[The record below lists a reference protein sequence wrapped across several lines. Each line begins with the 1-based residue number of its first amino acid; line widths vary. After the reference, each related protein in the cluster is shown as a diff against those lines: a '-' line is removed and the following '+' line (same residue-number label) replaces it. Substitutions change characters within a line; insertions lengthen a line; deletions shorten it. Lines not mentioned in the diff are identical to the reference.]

1 MINSTFLQTKNNNM
15 NNSTKT
21 TTTSCVL
28 SSQTKISL
36 LKKFILRTAGVFSLL
51 LFLGNQA
58 NGQTYLATESFNGTT
73 FPPTGWTNFLTSGA
87 NTWTRVTTGTYPT
100 CATQSGAGMA
110 KFNSYNANSGVR
122 SLISPVMNFSTAG
135 TKRIS
140 FWMYRDNGYLTNADR
155 IEVLTNTAANTTGA
169 TLIGTVHRSTG
180 LAPTVAANGW
190 YKYTFDVTTT
200 SATTYLILRGTS
212 TFGNNI
218 YVDNIGVAA
227 PLTAHCTPTGT
238 SSTYYISNV
247 TTTGGQTNIA
257 NASADNGGYGNFT
270 AQSASNSI
278 GTGTGFSVG
287 HSATSGGAGVGVWI
301 DWNNDFDFSGANEQI
316 ALTTAWNYSPYIGTI
331 NIPAG
336 TPLGS
341 YRMRIVIDYN
351 ALSPISCPVAISGET
366 EDYTFTVAAVM
377 PCSGTPSPGNT
388 LTSSASVA
396 SGANF
401 TLSLQNAT
409 SGTGVTYQW
418 QHSTDAGSNWADV
431 AGGTSSTLVTSQTAV
446 KSYRCNVTCSGATA
460 TSNPVAV
467 GLTYCSPT
475 TTYGCNDGDVIARVI
490 LNTLDNNSGT
500 GCPSGTLG
508 YSNYTAS
515 STLTTTLL
523 PSSSYNC
530 TVYAGQY
537 SEGYAAWI
545 DYNDNYVFETSERV
559 GFSNGQVAGSGLVGV
574 LGSSATFPITIS
586 CTPPSGVHRLR
597 VRAMYATNG
606 SAVDPCANNFYGE
619 IEDYLITIQSP
630 PACPSAGALTSIG
643 TTNTSASFSW
653 TLGCATATNYD
664 FEYGETGFT
673 PGTGTT
679 LSNQAA
685 TIAAGAGSFTLN
697 GLTPST
703 TYDVYFR
710 GICNGSVSSWSAVT
724 TFNTTGHC
732 IPSSTGLFY
741 SLSNVQTTGAVVN
754 FNNTTGQSTNG
765 YGNYS
770 GTHSVSAFAGY
781 SFNLSV
787 SPNSTLYQ
795 NFARVWVDWNNDLD
809 FDDAG
814 ETMYSTAT
822 NTLGV
827 PFSTSLAV
835 PAGQALGNYKM
846 RIRMDMG
853 TAALGGDLSPCGELI
868 NGETEDYKIKVI
880 QPYPPT
886 ISSVSQPTLF
896 CPGATVTLTGSNFYN
911 VTGVTIGGQPVL
923 SYNVVN
929 ATTITAVTNYDGAV
943 VVTNAFGASIE
954 AVSSS
959 FTGAPPSTPVTSVSS
974 LTALYGASQT
984 VSIVNPDPSLIYNWY
999 GSSGNSLGAGESVN
1013 VSICLNQGQLSVV
1026 AVNSSACPSSL
1037 PGIISA
1043 STLPQII
1050 SSEDVFC
1057 GVGGGLSL
1065 TALNL
1070 LSSASI
1076 LWESLTAGV
1085 VLSNTTANPTS
1096 TTIVNTSDFKLTVS
1110 VAGCPDYIIV
1120 KSIGVYPLPTATV
1133 TSSVPAVC
1141 SGAPVTINSGLSA
1154 GNFSVA
1160 PIAIG
1165 MQPVPSSAVTLVAN
1179 GAAVVPQATANL
1191 DDGGWAALP
1200 IGFTFNY
1207 FGNNHT
1213 SINIGTNATV
1223 HLGTYDAASL
1233 TDFSFTT
1240 FPSLTEPKS
1249 VIGAACHDINLA
1261 NSPGALSG
1269 SIKYWTQGYAPN
1281 RRFIVQ
1287 YENVRAYNS
1296 SGATANYTTNQIH
1309 LLETLGTVEVHVLSS
1324 NATYNKVVGLQDQ
1337 TRTIGA
1343 VALATTAP
1351 ITNQAWRFSPPSDY
1365 LTIWTANGAQIENGV
1380 NIFSPTAYQTITT
1393 LYDISYTNQTTLCS
1407 NEPNSAQISVNMVGD
1422 AIIGDFA
1429 ATASVASIC
1438 PGIAVPLSHTY
1449 VGSYNNSGLSY
1460 QWESSVNGGPWSV
1473 IAGATLATYSAV
1485 QSVSTSY
1492 RVSIQSCSGTP
1503 VYSSPVAI
1511 SVLDFMTC
1519 YCTPVSAGG
1528 QGVLIDQVSLSAIT
1542 NFTNNSSA
1550 SNPSASPFYT
1560 NYSALPNT
1568 PVVEQ
1573 GSVMNLS
1580 LTLNASG
1587 TYASDIVSVW
1597 IDYNHN
1603 GIFDASEWTQFGT
1616 AVPAGETTTV
1626 GITIPQSA
1634 SSGNTRMRIR
1644 TRGTGNTN
1652 GSTDACTLFGSG
1664 ETEDYMVNIITPL
1677 ATPATPLATNFGI
1690 CQYGDTISMVGT
1702 APSGVT
1708 YYWQTTAN
1716 GTSLDNSASTWIV
1729 YGNGTY
1735 YIRAYRAEFTQ
1746 WSPASSVTI
1755 NTFPTITPPMAPE
1768 NLSGTPYCAAVTLQ
1782 AAGTAPL
1789 ATTYYWQGTNPIGT
1803 SIALPATVNATA
1815 TASGTYY
1822 IAARNDTTFCWSV
1835 GTSISVVVYPAPT
1848 GTAVASQPAS
1858 CLSPNGSVLFNVSGA
1873 GGFALGAAGVISTDF
1888 NSATLP
1894 AGATLAGNSALLV
1907 GNQLQLT
1914 SAENSKTGGMLI
1926 PNPTNAS
1933 SNNYQID
1940 FDFITTTSGSSSPAD
1955 GFSYSYGPNVV
1966 ALPTGTGS
1974 TVAGTTVAPGATNPE
1989 NGSGS
1994 ALKIAFDAYT
2004 NEGNTEGIYAMY
2016 NAPIFNQTPTST
2028 GVLNYTNNVAW
2039 RATAL
2044 AGATTHVTVTIND
2057 AGQLSMLLNGAP
2069 YITNQQLPAS
2079 YLTANKA
2086 TWKHAF
2092 SARTGGLNQG
2102 HFIDNLNIQ
2111 YGNSNM
2117 FEYSIDDATWTTA
2130 NPISAALGTYNASV
2144 RYAGVGGCVVSLG
2157 SVTIAPFS
2165 INQVAISAPDALA
2178 CPGEAMTINAVVT
2191 GLSNNLTYQW
2201 QSSVDNGVT
2210 WDDIAGATSTSV
2222 SATQTEASLYRLG
2235 ASYCLGEY
2243 AYTSPLSIAM
2253 DYIAEPTITVSS
2265 PESSVCYGTPVT
2277 FTANIAN
2284 EGTLPSACNYTF
2296 NMLDSWGDGWNGA
2309 QMRVMNG
2316 TTVVATLTGPAN
2328 SYPDD
2333 GFLAQTVLL
2342 QSGLSYTFQWT
2353 TAGTFAGEVG
2363 VSVVDP
2369 SGTTI
2374 YNMPYLSSALSGT
2387 TLTTITPNCSSAQ
2400 IAWQVNGLDIAGANA
2415 LTYTTSSLIN
2425 TDVVTASVK
2434 VLLPCL
2440 SETVVSPPAALV
2452 VAPALIPTLSVVSSA
2467 STVCQGTSV
2476 TFTAS
2481 GSPSNVGGP
2490 GTSCNYTFNMLDF
2503 FGDGWNGNQMRVMN
2517 GTTVVATLTGPAYS
2531 YPEDGFLAQ
2540 TVLLQSGLSYTFQWT
2555 TAGAYAGE
2563 VGVSVV
2569 DPSGTTIY
2577 NMPYL
2582 SSALSGTTLTTIT
2595 PNCSSAQIA
2604 WQVNG
2609 LDIAGANALTY
2620 TTSSLINTDVVTA
2633 SVKVLLPCLS
2643 ETVVSPPA
2651 ALVVAPALIPTL
2663 SVVSSASTVC
2673 QGTSVT
2679 FTASGSPSNVGGPGT
2694 SCNYTFNMLD
2704 FFGDGWNGNQMRVMN
2719 GTTVVATLT
2728 GPAYSYPED
2737 GFLAQ
2742 TVSLQSGISYSLEWN
2757 ISPTF
2762 SYPEEVGLSVVNA
2775 SGVTVYSMDFDND
2788 ILAGTTLTT
2797 ISADCPVPSTY
2808 QWRINGSPI
2817 AGVTG
2822 ETYTS
2827 SALSPTDVLTV
2838 SYSTNA
2844 PCYST
2849 VPVVDT
2855 AALVVV
2861 ANTVVTTPLSATYS
2875 YTWPNNGQTYT
2886 ESGVYSG
2893 TTTNCEAQMLNLTI
2907 LQPTV
2912 TFQVD
2917 MAQSNAPAGAI
2928 PYVNGAYNGW
2938 CGTCNPMTNIGGT
2951 VWSLTVPLPANA
2963 NYEYKFTYNG
2973 WDGQENL
2980 LAGSSCTFTT
2990 GQYTNR
2996 IFAHGTTDVVLPLVC
3011 WNQCS
3016 ACGPQSA
3023 VTFKVDMTQ
3032 YNLAP
3037 GLVPEVNGTF
3047 NGWCGNCNPM
3057 SDANGDGVWETTVV
3071 IPNGSYEYKFSIS
3084 NWAFQESLTPGS
3096 SCTVTNFEFTNR
3108 TLSLTAGSSSL
3119 PYASVVIPTVCWNSC
3134 SACSGNLTLNVIL
3147 DGYYQYGSNPAS
3159 MVAAR
3164 YLNLVEAGSASPG
3177 AVTDV
3182 DFITV
3187 QLRSATNTETIVH
3200 TATPMLQK
3208 NGSAYCEFPLSA
3220 LGGSYYVV
3228 VDHKGSNPLW
3238 SANPIT
3244 LTTSTTYNFANNL
3257 GSAYSDGDLSLA
3269 PMHTIVSGL
3278 YGIWL
3283 GELNEDGYLD
3293 ATDYSNLEM
3302 DIYASG
3308 YQDLYLLDGDFN
3320 GDTYVDA
3327 SDFAV
3332 FDSNSNYGAYEQ
3344 RPY

>member
-1 MINSTFLQTKNNNM
+1 MFNSTFLQTKINNM

-21 TTTSCVL
+21 TTTSSVL

-58 NGQTYLATESFNGTT
+58 NGQTYLATESFDGTT
-73 FPPTGWTNFLTSGA
+73 FVPTGWTNLLTSGT
-87 NTWTRVTTGTYPT
+87 NTWTRVTTGGSPA

-110 KFNSYNANSGVR
+110 KFNSFSANGGVR

-140 FWMYRDNGYLTNADR
+140 FWMYRDNGYPTNADK

-169 TLIGTVHRSTG
+169 TLIGTVNR
-180 LAPTVAANGW
+180 AINFPPTVSANGW
-190 YKYTFDVTTT
+190 YNYTFDVTTT
-200 SATTYLILRGTS
+200 SATTYLILRGIS
-212 TFGNNI
+212 TYGNNI

-227 PLTAHCTPTGT
+227 APTAICTPTGT

-247 TTTGGQTNIA
+247 TTAGGQTNIA
-257 NASADNGGYGNFT
+257 NATTSNSGYGDFT
-270 AQSASNSI
+270 IQYASNSI
-278 GTGTGFSVG
+278 GTGTSFSVA
-287 HSATSGGAGVGVWI
+287 HSATTGGAGVGVWI
-301 DWNNDFDFSGANEQI
+301 NWNNDYDFADANEQI
-316 ALTTAWNYSPYIGTI
+316 ALTTAWNYSPYTGTI

-341 YRMRIVIDYN
+341 YRMRIVMDYN
-351 ALSPISCPVAISGET
+351 AISPISCPVGISGET
-366 EDYTFTVAAVM
+366 EDYTFIVAAVM

-418 QHSTDAGSNWADV
+418 QHSTNAGTTWSDV
-431 AGGTSSTLVTSQTAV
+431 VGATSSTLVTSQTVV
-446 KSYRCNVTCSGATA
+446 KSYRCKVTCSGATG

-467 GLTYCSPT
+467 DLIYCTPT
-475 TTYGCNDGDVIARVI
+475 SNCSMGDVIASVV
-490 LNTLDNNSGT
+490 LNTLSNTT
-500 GCPSGTLG
+500 GSACQTTAPTG
-508 YSNYTAS
+508 YTNYTGNSA
-515 STLTTTLL
+515 LTTTLL
-523 PSSSYNC
+523 PSSSYTITIGALN
-530 TVYAGQY
+530 YAQ
-537 SEGYAAWI
+537 SVAVWI
-545 DYNDNYVFETSERV
+545 DYNDDFVFDNITERV
-559 GFSNGQVAGSGLVGV
+559 GATAAASPVPVNGTASFTIT
-574 LGSSATFPITIS
+574 LG
-586 CTPPSGVHRLR
+586 CNPPAGVHRMR
-597 VRAMYATNG
+597 IRSSDNSFVNG
-606 SAVDPCANNFYGE
+606 PAQTPCGNYSYGQT
-619 IEDYLITIQSP
+619 EDYLITILAP
-630 PACPSAGALTSIG
+630 PACPSAGVLTSIG

-653 TLGCATATNYD
+653 ALGCATATNYD

-673 PGTGTT
+673 PGTGTL

-685 TIAAGAGSFTLN
+685 TIDAGSGSFTLN

-710 GICNGSVSSWSAVT
+710 GICNGSVSNWSAVT
-724 TFNTTGHC
+724 TVTTTGHC
-732 IPSSTGLFY
+732 IPSSTGLYY

-787 SPNSTLYQ
+787 SANDTYYQ
-795 NFARVWVDWNNDLD
+795 KFARVWVDWNNDLD

-846 RIRMDMG
+846 RIRMDLG
-853 TAALGGDLSPCGELI
+853 SAALGGVLSPCGELI

-886 ISSVSQPTLF
+886 LSSVSQPTLF

-911 VTGVTIGGQPVL
+911 VVGVTIGGQPVL

-984 VSIVNPDPSLIYNWY
+984 VSIVNPNPSLIYNWY
-999 GSSGNSLGAGESVN
+999 GSSGNSLGTGESVN

-1026 AVNSSACPSSL
+1026 AVNNSACPSSL

-1065 TALNL
+1065 TATNL

-1076 LWESLTAGV
+1076 LWESLSAGV
-1085 VLSNTTANPTS
+1085 VLSSTAANPTS
-1096 TTIVNTSDFKLTVS
+1096 TTIVNTSDFRLTVS
-1110 VAGCPDYIIV
+1110 ATGCPDYIIV

-1179 GAAVVPQATANL
+1179 GAAIVPQATASL

-1365 LTIWTANGAQIENGV
+1365 LTIWTANGAQIANGV
-1380 NIFSPTAYQTITT
+1380 NIFSPTASQTITT
-1393 LYDISYTNQTTLCS
+1393 IYDISYTNQTTLCS
-1407 NEPNSAQISVNMVGD
+1407 NEPNSAQITVNMLGD
-1422 AIIGDFA
+1422 VLIGDFA

-1438 PGIAVPLSHTY
+1438 PGIAVPLTHTY

-1460 QWESSVNGGPWSV
+1460 QWQSSVDGGTTWSD
-1473 IAGATLATYSAV
+1473 IASATLATYSAV
-1485 QSVSTSY
+1485 QSVATSY
-1492 RVSIQSCSGTP
+1492 RVRIQACSGTP
-1503 VYSSPVAI
+1503 AYSSPVAI

-1519 YCTPVSAGG
+1519 YCTPVSSGG
-1528 QGVLIDQVSLSAIT
+1528 QGVLINQVSLSAIT

-1568 PVVEQ
+1568 PVVEK

-1587 TYASDIVSVW
+1587 TYNSDIVSVW

-1603 GIFDASEWTQFGT
+1603 GVFDASEWTQFGT

-1634 SSGNTRMRIR
+1634 SSGTTRMRIR

-1652 GSTDACTLFGSG
+1652 GPTDACSNFGSG
-1664 ETEDYMVNIITPL
+1664 ETEDYMVNIITSL
-1677 ATPATPLATNFGI
+1677 ATPAPPLATNFGV

-1702 APSGVT
+1702 PPSGVA

-1729 YGNGTY
+1729 YANGTY
-1735 YIRAYRAEFTQ
+1735 YIRAYRSEFTQ

-1755 NTFPTITPPMAPE
+1755 NSFPTVTPPTAPE

-1782 AAGTAPL
+1782 AAPSTAL
-1789 ATTYYWQGTNPIGT
+1789 ATSYYWQGTNPIGT
-1803 SIALPATVNATA
+1803 SIALPATATTTATA
-1815 TASGTYY
+1815 TGTYY

-1835 GTSISVVVYPAPT
+1835 GTPISVVVYPAPT

-1858 CLSPNGSVLFNVSGA
+1858 CASPNGSVSFNVSGA
-1873 GGFALGAAGVISTDF
+1873 GGFALGAAGVISSDF

-1914 SAENSKTGGMLI
+1914 SAENSKTGGILI

-1966 ALPTGTGS
+1966 AVPTGTGS

-1994 ALKIAFDAYT
+1994 GLKIAFDAYT
-2004 NEGNTEGIYAMY
+2004 NEGNTAGIYAMY
-2016 NAPIFNQTPTST
+2016 NAPIYNQTPTSS

-2079 YLTANKA
+2079 YLTADKA
-2086 TWKHAF
+2086 TWKHAL

-2117 FEYSIDDATWTTA
+2117 FEYSIDDNTWTTT
-2130 NPISAALGTYNASV
+2130 NPISAAPGTYNASV

-2165 INQVAISAPDALA
+2165 INQVSISAPDVLA
-2178 CPGEAMTINAVVT
+2178 CPGEMMTINAVVT

-2210 WDDIAGATSTSV
+2210 WADIAGATSLSV
-2222 SATQTEASLYRLG
+2222 SAAQTVASLYRLG
-2235 ASYCLGEY
+2235 ASYCAGVY

-2277 FTANIAN
+2277 FTANVAN

-2316 TTVVATLTGPAN
+2316 TTVVATLTGPA
-2328 SYPDD
+2328 
-2333 GFLAQTVLL
+2333 
-2342 QSGLSYTFQWT
+2342 
-2353 TAGTFAGEVG
+2353 
-2363 VSVVDP
+2363 
-2369 SGTTI
+2369 
-2374 YNMPYLSSALSGT
+2374 
-2387 TLTTITPNCSSAQ
+2387 
-2400 IAWQVNGLDIAGANA
+2400 
-2415 LTYTTSSLIN
+2415 
-2425 TDVVTASVK
+2425 
-2434 VLLPCL
+2434 
-2440 SETVVSPPAALV
+2440 
-2452 VAPALIPTLSVVSSA
+2452 
-2467 STVCQGTSV
+2467 
-2476 TFTAS
+2476 
-2481 GSPSNVGGP
+2481 
-2490 GTSCNYTFNMLDF
+2490 
-2503 FGDGWNGNQMRVMN
+2503 
-2517 GTTVVATLTGPAYS
+2517 YS

-2540 TVLLQSGLSYTFQWT
+2540 TVLLQSGISYTLQWT
-2555 TAGAYAGE
+2555 TAGSYAGE

-2582 SSALSGTTLTTIT
+2582 SSSLSGTTLTTIT
-2595 PNCSSAQIA
+2595 PNCSSSQIFMANATIA
-2604 WQVNG
+2604 WQVDG
-2609 LDIAGANALTY
+2609 VAVSGANGLTY
-2620 TTSSLINTDVVTA
+2620 TTSSLISGQSVTA
-2633 SVKVLLPCLS
+2633 SVRINYPCLS
-2643 ETVVSPPA
+2643 DTVVSLPA

-2663 SVVSSASTVC
+2663 TVASSASTVC
-2673 QGTSVT
+2673 QGTPVT
-2679 FTASGSPSNVGGPGT
+2679 FTASGSPASVGGPAS

-2704 FFGDGWNGNQMRVMN
+2704 SFGDGWNGAQMTVMN
-2719 GTTVVATLT
+2719 GTTTVATLALAS
-2728 GPAYSYPED
+2728 GSSA
-2737 GFLAQ
+2737 AQ
-2742 TVSLQSGISYSLEWN
+2742 TVSLQSGISYSLVWN
-2757 ISPTF
+2757 TAGF
-2762 SYPEEVGLSVVNA
+2762 YPEEVGVSVVNS
-2775 SGVTVYSMDFDND
+2775 SGVTVYSMDFAND
-2788 ILAGTTLTT
+2788 ALAGTTLAT
-2797 ISADCPVPSTY
+2797 IAADCPGPATY
-2808 QWRINGSPI
+2808 QWRLNGSPI
-2817 AGVTG
+2817 AGETG
-2822 ETYTS
+2822 ATYTS

-2855 AALVVV
+2855 AILVVV
-2861 ANTVVTTPLSATYS
+2861 ANTTVTTPVTAIYS
-2875 YTWPNNGQTYT
+2875 YTWADNGQTYT
-2886 ESGVYSG
+2886 ASGLYSG
-2893 TTTNCEAQMLNLTI
+2893 SVTNCVTQKLNLTI

-2912 TFQVD
+2912 TFKVD

-2928 PYVNGAYNGW
+2928 PYVNGTYS
-2938 CGTCNPMTNIGGT
+2938 MTNIGGT
-2951 VWSLTVPLPANA
+2951 IWSATVPLPGNTV
-2963 NYEYKFTYNG
+2963 YEYKFTYNVLAG
-2973 WDGQENL
+2973 SEN
-2980 LAGSSCTFTT
+2980 LAGSSCVVTSN
-2990 GQYTNR
+2990 GNR
-2996 IFAHGTTDVVLPLVC
+2996 SVSVGTTNMVLPL
-3011 WNQCS
+3011 
-3016 ACGPQSA
+3016 
-3023 VTFKVDMTQ
+3023 
-3032 YNLAP
+3032 
-3037 GLVPEVNGTF
+3037 
-3047 NGWCGNCNPM
+3047 
-3057 SDANGDGVWETTVV
+3057 
-3071 IPNGSYEYKFSIS
+3071 
-3084 NWAFQESLTPGS
+3084 
-3096 SCTVTNFEFTNR
+3096 
-3108 TLSLTAGSSSL
+3108 
-3119 PYASVVIPTVCWNSC
+3119 VCWNSC
-3134 SACSGNLTLNVIL
+3134 SACPGGLTLKVFL
-3147 DGYYQYGSNPAS
+3147 DGYYVNGSSPAQ
-3159 MVAAR
+3159 MRAAR
-3164 YLNLVEAGSASPG
+3164 YNNLVAAIPSGSGYAAALAALSG
-3177 AVTDV
+3177 NTQDV
-3182 DFITV
+3182 DLITV
-3187 QLRSATNTETIVH
+3187 QLRSTTNTETILH
-3200 TATPMLQK
+3200 TATPMLK
-3208 NGSAYCEFPLSA
+3208 KDGSVFCVFPESA
-3220 LGGSYYVV
+3220 IGGSYYVV
-3228 VDHKGSNPLW
+3228 VDHRASMPLW
-3238 SANPIT
+3238 SQNPIT
-3244 LTTSTTYNFANNL
+3244 LTTSSILNFANTL
-3257 GSAYSDGDLSLA
+3257 ASAYSDGDALLT
-3269 PMHTIVSGL
+3269 PMKTISSGL
-3278 YGIWL
+3278 YGIWM
-3283 GELNEDGYLD
+3283 GELDQTGYLD
-3293 ATDYSNLEM
+3293 AFDYSNLEG
-3302 DIYASG
+3302 DIYESG
-3308 YQDLYLLDGDFN
+3308 YLGQYLLDGDLN
-3320 GDTYVDA
+3320 GDSYVDA
-3327 SDFAV
+3327 TDFAV
-3332 FDSNSNYGAYEQ
+3332 FDFNSIRGLYEQ

>member
-1 MINSTFLQTKNNNM
+1 MFNSTFLQTKINNM

-21 TTTSCVL
+21 TITSCVL
-28 SSQTKISL
+28 SSTSFFKSFALTLAMLVVGIGS
-36 LKKFILRTAGVFSLL
+36 V
-51 LFLGNQA
+51 LGQDVS
-58 NGQTYLATESFNGTT
+58 TYTPLITSGTYTTITGTT
-73 FPPTGWTNFLTSGA
+73 IVAAATDDGNSVATNIGFTFNLGGQNFTQFVANSNGHIRLGASATTSSYSPLSTTSNTYSISAAGADGRSTGGVIHTVSGSAPNRVSIIQYTSHDLIYNATTPRVSFQIRLYETTNVVEIIYTGA
-87 NTWTRVTTGTYPT
+87 TGTTTSRLVQVGLRGSTTTADVRNYSGSNNGW
-100 CATQSGAGMA
+100 AT
-110 KFNSYNANSGVR
+110 
-122 SLISPVMNFSTAG
+122 LTAG
-135 TKRIS
+135 TTSTSSIPWGS
-140 FWMYRDNGYLTNADR
+140 SQNATRSMPSNDR
-155 IEVLTNTAANTTGA
+155 ILRWTP
-169 TLIGTVHRSTG
+169 
-180 LAPTVAANGW
+180 PT
-190 YKYTFDVTTT
+190 
-200 SATTYLILRGTS
+200 
-212 TFGNNI
+212 
-218 YVDNIGVAA
+218 
-227 PLTAHCTPTGT
+227 
-238 SSTYYISNV
+238 
-247 TTTGGQTNIA
+247 
-257 NASADNGGYGNFT
+257 
-270 AQSASNSI
+270 
-278 GTGTGFSVG
+278 
-287 HSATSGGAGVGVWI
+287 
-301 DWNNDFDFSGANEQI
+301 
-316 ALTTAWNYSPYIGTI
+316 
-331 NIPAG
+331 
-336 TPLGS
+336 
-341 YRMRIVIDYN
+341 
-351 ALSPISCPVAISGET
+351 
-366 EDYTFTVAAVM
+366 
-377 PCSGTPSPGNT
+377 PCSGTPTPGNT
-388 LTSSASVA
+388 ITSSATAAPGSTV
-396 SGANF
+396 N
-401 TLSLQNAT
+401 LSLQNTTA
-409 SGTGVTYQW
+409 GLGVTYQW
-418 QHSTDAGSNWADV
+418 QSGPSSTGPWTTF
-431 AGGTSSTLVTSQTAV
+431 GTSASTQTSPVITAETWFI
-446 KSYRCNVTCSGATA
+446 CNVTCSGATG

-467 GLTYCSPT
+467 GLTYCTPT
-475 TTYGCNDGDVIARVI
+475 SNCSYGDVIASVV
-490 LNTLDNNSGT
+490 LNTLSNTTGSACQTTAPTGYTDYTGNS
-500 GCPSGTLG
+500 
-508 YSNYTAS
+508 A
-515 STLTTTLL
+515 LTTTLL
-523 PSSSYNC
+523 PSSSYTI
-530 TVYAGQY
+530 TVGALAYAQ
-537 SEGYAAWI
+537 SVAVWI
-545 DYNDNYVFETSERV
+545 DYNDDFVFDNITERV
-559 GFSNGQVAGSGLVGV
+559 GATAAASPVPVNGTASFTIT
-574 LGSSATFPITIS
+574 LG
-586 CTPPSGVHRLR
+586 CNPPAGVHRMR
-597 VRAMYATNG
+597 IRSSDNSFVNG
-606 SAVDPCANNFYGE
+606 PAQTPCGNYSYGQT
-619 IEDYLITIQSP
+619 EDYLITILAP
-630 PACPSAGALTSIG
+630 PACPSAGVLTSIG

-653 TLGCATATNYD
+653 ALGCATATNYD

-673 PGTGTT
+673 PGTGTL

-685 TIAAGAGSFTLN
+685 TIAAGSGSFTLN

-703 TYDVYFR
+703 FYDVYFR
-710 GICNGSVSSWSAVT
+710 GICNGSVSNWSAVT
-724 TFNTTGHC
+724 TVTTTGHC
-732 IPSSTGLFY
+732 IPSSTSLYY

-787 SPNSTLYQ
+787 SANDTYYQ
-795 NFARVWVDWNNDLD
+795 KFARVWVDWNNDLD

-853 TAALGGDLSPCGELI
+853 TAALGGVLSPCGELI

-886 ISSVSQPTLF
+886 LSSVSQPTLF

-911 VTGVTIGGQPVL
+911 VVGVTIGGQPVL

-999 GSSGNSLGAGESVN
+999 GSSGNSLGTGESVN

-1026 AVNSSACPSSL
+1026 AVNNSACPSSL

-1057 GVGGGLSL
+1057 GVGGGVSL
-1065 TALNL
+1065 TATNL
-1070 LSSASI
+1070 LSSVSI

-1085 VLSNTTANPTS
+1085 VLSSTTANPTS
-1096 TTIVNTSDFKLTVS
+1096 TTIVNTSDFRLTVS
-1110 VAGCPDYIIV
+1110 ATGCPDYIIV

-1179 GAAVVPQATANL
+1179 GAAVVPQATASL

-1213 SINIGTNATV
+1213 TINIGTNATL

-1287 YENVRAYNS
+1287 YENVRAFNS

-1365 LTIWTANGAQIENGV
+1365 LTIWTANGAQIANGV
-1380 NIFSPTAYQTITT
+1380 NIFSPTASQTITT
-1393 LYDISYTNQTTLCS
+1393 IYDISYTNQTTLCS
-1407 NEPNSAQISVNMVGD
+1407 NEPNSAQITVNMVED
-1422 AIIGDFA
+1422 VLIGDFA

-1438 PGIAVPLSHTY
+1438 PGIAVPLTHTY

-1460 QWESSVNGGPWSV
+1460 QWQSSVDGGTTWSD
-1473 IAGATLATYSAV
+1473 IASATLATYSAV
-1485 QSVSTSY
+1485 QSVATSY
-1492 RVSIQSCSGTP
+1492 RVRIQACSGTP
-1503 VYSSPVAI
+1503 AYSSPVAI

-1519 YCTPVSAGG
+1519 YCTPVSSGG
-1528 QGVLIDQVSLSAIT
+1528 QGVLINQVSLSAIT

-1580 LTLNASG
+1580 LTLNESG
-1587 TYASDIVSVW
+1587 TYNSDIVSVW

-1603 GIFDASEWTQFGT
+1603 GVFDASEWTQFGT

-1634 SSGNTRMRIR
+1634 SSGTTRMRIR

-1652 GSTDACTLFGSG
+1652 GPTDACSNFGSG

-1677 ATPATPLATNFGI
+1677 ATPATPLATNFGN

-1729 YGNGTY
+1729 YASGTY
-1735 YIRAYRAEFTQ
+1735 YIRAYRAEFSQ

-1755 NTFPTITPPMAPE
+1755 NNFPIITPPMAPE

-1782 AAGTAPL
+1782 AAPSTAL
-1789 ATTYYWQGTNPIGT
+1789 ATSYYWQGTNPIGT
-1803 SIALPATVNATA
+1803 SIALPATATTTATA
-1815 TASGTYY
+1815 TGTYY

-1858 CLSPNGSVLFNVSGA
+1858 CASPNGSVSFNVSGA
-1873 GGFALGAAGVISTDF
+1873 GGFALGAAGVISSDF

-1914 SAENSKTGGMLI
+1914 SAENSKTGGILI

-1994 ALKIAFDAYT
+1994 GLKIAFDAYT

-2016 NAPIFNQTPTST
+2016 NAPIYNQTPTSS

-2079 YLTANKA
+2079 YLTADKA
-2086 TWKHAF
+2086 TWKHAL

-2117 FEYSIDDATWTTA
+2117 FEYSIDDATWTTT
-2130 NPISAALGTYNASV
+2130 NPISAAPGTYNASV

-2165 INQVAISAPDALA
+2165 INQVAISAPDLLA
-2178 CPGEAMTINAVVT
+2178 CPGEVMTINAVVT

-2201 QSSVDNGVT
+2201 QSSVDNGVV
-2210 WDDIAGATSTSV
+2210 WSDIAGATSTSV
-2222 SATQTEASLYRLG
+2222 SAAQTAASLYRLG
-2235 ASYCLGEY
+2235 VSYCTGEY
-2243 AYTSPLSIAM
+2243 VYTSPLSIAM

-2265 PESSVCYGTPVT
+2265 SESSVCYGTPVT

-2316 TTVVATLTGPAN
+2316 TTVVATLTGPAYSN
-2328 SYPDD
+2328 PEE

-2342 QSGLSYTFQWT
+2342 QAGLSYTLQWT
-2353 TAGTFAGEVG
+2353 TAGSYAGEVG

-2374 YNMPYLSSALSGT
+2374 YNMPYLSSSLSGT
-2387 TLTTITPNCSSAQ
+2387 TLTTLAPNCSSTQ

-2440 SETVVSPPAALV
+2440 SETVVSLPAALV
-2452 VAPALIPTLSVVSSA
+2452 VAPALIPTLTVVSSA
-2467 STVCQGTSV
+2467 STVCQGTPV

-2481 GSPSNVGGP
+2481 GSPASVGGP
-2490 GTSCNYTFNMLDF
+2490 ASSCNYTFNSLDS
-2503 FGDGWNGNQMRVMN
+2503 FGDGWNGAEMTVMN
-2517 GTTVVATLTGPAYS
+2517 GTTTVATL
-2531 YPEDGFLAQ
+2531 
-2540 TVLLQSGLSYTFQWT
+2540 
-2555 TAGAYAGE
+2555 
-2563 VGVSVV
+2563 
-2569 DPSGTTIY
+2569 
-2577 NMPYL
+2577 
-2582 SSALSGTTLTTIT
+2582 AL
-2595 PNCSSAQIA
+2595 
-2604 WQVNG
+2604 
-2609 LDIAGANALTY
+2609 
-2620 TTSSLINTDVVTA
+2620 
-2633 SVKVLLPCLS
+2633 
-2643 ETVVSPPA
+2643 
-2651 ALVVAPALIPTL
+2651 
-2663 SVVSSASTVC
+2663 
-2673 QGTSVT
+2673 
-2679 FTASGSPSNVGGPGT
+2679 ASGSS
-2694 SCNYTFNMLD
+2694 
-2704 FFGDGWNGNQMRVMN
+2704 
-2719 GTTVVATLT
+2719 A
-2728 GPAYSYPED
+2728 
-2737 GFLAQ
+2737 AQ
-2742 TVSLQSGISYSLEWN
+2742 TVSLQSGISYSLVWN
-2757 ISPTF
+2757 TAGSW
-2762 SYPEEVGLSVVNA
+2762 PEEVGVSVVNS
-2775 SGVTVYSMDFDND
+2775 SGATVYSMGFAND
-2788 ILAGTTLTT
+2788 ALAGTTLATFA
-2797 ISADCPVPSTY
+2797 ADCPGPATY
-2808 QWRINGSPI
+2808 QWRLNGSPI
-2817 AGVTG
+2817 AGETG
-2822 ETYTS
+2822 ATYTS

-2838 SYSTNA
+2838 SYGTNA

-2855 AALVVV
+2855 AILVVV
-2861 ANTVVTTPLSATYS
+2861 ANTTVTTPVTATYS
-2875 YTWPNNGQTYT
+2875 YTWADNGQTYT
-2886 ESGVYSG
+2886 ASGLYSG
-2893 TTTNCEAQMLNLTI
+2893 SVTNCVTQKLNLTI

-2917 MAQSNAPAGAI
+2917 MAQSNAPTGAI
-2928 PYVNGAYNGW
+2928 PYVNGLY
-2938 CGTCNPMTNIGGT
+2938 TMTNIGGSI
-2951 VWSLTVPLPANA
+2951 WSATVPLPGNTV
-2963 NYEYKFTYNG
+2963 YEYKFTYNVLAG
-2973 WDGQENL
+2973 SEN
-2980 LAGSSCTFTT
+2980 LAGSSCVVTSN
-2990 GQYTNR
+2990 GNR
-2996 IFAHGTTDVVLPLVC
+2996 SVSVGTTNMVLPL
-3011 WNQCS
+3011 
-3016 ACGPQSA
+3016 
-3023 VTFKVDMTQ
+3023 
-3032 YNLAP
+3032 
-3037 GLVPEVNGTF
+3037 
-3047 NGWCGNCNPM
+3047 
-3057 SDANGDGVWETTVV
+3057 
-3071 IPNGSYEYKFSIS
+3071 
-3084 NWAFQESLTPGS
+3084 
-3096 SCTVTNFEFTNR
+3096 
-3108 TLSLTAGSSSL
+3108 
-3119 PYASVVIPTVCWNSC
+3119 VCWNSC
-3134 SACSGNLTLNVIL
+3134 SACPGGLTLKVFL
-3147 DGYYQYGSNPAS
+3147 DGYYVNGSSPAE
-3159 MVAAR
+3159 MRAAR
-3164 YLNLVEAGSASPG
+3164 YINLVAAIPSGSGYAAALAALSG
-3177 AVTDV
+3177 NTQDV
-3182 DFITV
+3182 DLITV
-3187 QLRSATNTETIVH
+3187 QLRSTTNTETILH
-3200 TATPMLQK
+3200 TATPMLK
-3208 NGSAYCEFPLSA
+3208 KDGSVFCVFPESA
-3220 LGGSYYVV
+3220 IGGSYYVV
-3228 VDHKGSNPLW
+3228 VDHRASMPLW
-3238 SANPIT
+3238 SQNPIT
-3244 LTTSTTYNFANNL
+3244 LTTSSILNFANTL
-3257 GSAYSDGDLSLA
+3257 ASAYSDGDALLT
-3269 PMHTIVSGL
+3269 PMKTISSGL
-3278 YGIWL
+3278 YGIWM
-3283 GELNEDGYLD
+3283 GELDQTGYLD
-3293 ATDYSNLEM
+3293 AFDYSNLEG
-3302 DIYASG
+3302 DIYESG
-3308 YQDLYLLDGDFN
+3308 YLGQYLLDGDLN
-3320 GDTYVDA
+3320 GDSYVDA
-3327 SDFAV
+3327 TDFAV
-3332 FDSNSNYGAYEQ
+3332 FDFNSIRGLYEQ

>member
-1 MINSTFLQTKNNNM
+1 MFNSTFLQTKNNNM

-36 LKKFILRTAGVFSLL
+36 LKKFILRTAGVFSLF
-51 LFLGNQA
+51 LFLGGSVWGQNVSAYSFAQSTGSYTA
-58 NGQTYLATESFNGTT
+58 ITGGTTAIGASVDDGVGALINIGFNFTYHGVVFTQFAAGSNGYIRLGAATSTTAPSGYSNMIMFMGGDGATGATAPTYLLSGTSPNRVLTIQFPTQWLHYSGSTNLIAAQIKLFETTNVVQIIYGSSARATAYSRSVGLVGGATT
-73 FPPTGWTNFLTSGA
+73 DYS
-87 NTWTRVTTGTYPT
+87 TRVTSF
-100 CATQSGAGMA
+100 AS
-110 KFNSYNANSGVR
+110 
-122 SLISPVMNFSTAG
+122 STAG
-135 TKRIS
+135 S
-140 FWMYRDNGYLTNADR
+140 FNTSTMPWSTTVYPSSGLTY
-155 IEVLTNTAANTTGA
+155 TWT
-169 TLIGTVHRSTG
+169 
-180 LAPTVAANGW
+180 PPVAA
-190 YKYTFDVTTT
+190 
-200 SATTYLILRGTS
+200 
-212 TFGNNI
+212 
-218 YVDNIGVAA
+218 
-227 PLTAHCTPTGT
+227 TAYCTPTGT

-257 NASADNGGYGNFT
+257 NASASNAGYGNFT
-270 AQSASNSI
+270 VQSASNSI
-278 GTGTGFSVG
+278 GTGTSFSVA
-287 HSATSGGAGVGVWI
+287 HSAGAAVGGAGVGVWI
-301 DWNNDFDFSGANEQI
+301 NWNNDFDFADANEQI
-316 ALTTAWNYSPYIGTI
+316 ALTTAWNNSPYTGTI

-341 YRMRIVIDYN
+341 YRMRIVMDYN
-351 ALSPISCPVAISGET
+351 TLSPISCPVAISGET

-418 QHSTDAGSNWADV
+418 QHSTNAGSTWADV
-431 AGGTSSTLVTSQTAV
+431 AGATSSTLVTSQTAV
-446 KSYRCNVTCSGATA
+446 KSYRCNVTCSGATG

-467 GLTYCSPT
+467 GLTYCTPT
-475 TTYGCNDGDVIARVI
+475 SNCTWGDVIASVV
-490 LNTLDNNSGT
+490 LNTLSNTT
-500 GCPSGTLG
+500 GSACSTTAPAG
-508 YSNYTAS
+508 YSDYTGNSA
-515 STLTTTLL
+515 LTTTLL
-523 PSSSYNC
+523 PSSSYSI
-530 TVYAGQY
+530 TIGALAYAQ
-537 SEGYAAWI
+537 SVAVWI
-545 DYNDNYVFETSERV
+545 DYNDDFVFDNVTERV
-559 GFSNGQVAGSGLVGV
+559 GATAAASPVPVNGTASF
-574 LGSSATFPITIS
+574 TITMG
-586 CTPPSGVHRLR
+586 CNPPAGVHRMR
-597 VRAMYATNG
+597 IRSSDNSIVNGPAQTPCTNY
-606 SAVDPCANNFYGE
+606 SYGQT
-619 IEDYLITIQSP
+619 EDYLITILAP

-732 IPSSTGLFY
+732 IPSSTSLYY

-754 FNNTTGQSTNG
+754 FNNTTGQSNNG

-853 TAALGGDLSPCGELI
+853 TAALGGVLSPCGELI

-999 GSSGNSLGAGESVN
+999 GSSGNSLGTGESVN

-1026 AVNSSACPSSL
+1026 AANNSACPSSL

-1085 VLSNTTANPTS
+1085 VLSNTAANPTS
-1096 TTIVNTSDFKLTVS
+1096 TTIVNTSDFRLTVS

-1141 SGAPVTINSGLSA
+1141 PGAPVTINSGLSA

-1179 GAAVVPQATANL
+1179 GAAVVPQTTVSL

-1223 HLGTYDAASL
+1223 HLGTYNAASL

-1240 FPSLTEPKS
+1240 FPSLTEPAS

-1296 SGATANYTTNQIH
+1296 SGTTSAYTTNQIH

-1365 LTIWTANGAQIENGV
+1365 LTIWTANGAQIANGV
-1380 NIFSPTAYQTITT
+1380 NIFSPTASQTITT
-1393 LYDISYTNQTTLCS
+1393 IYDISYTNQTTLCS
-1407 NEPNSAQISVNMVGD
+1407 NEPNSAQITVNMLGD

-1485 QSVSTSY
+1485 QSVATSY
-1492 RVSIQSCSGTP
+1492 RVRIQACSGTP
-1503 VYSSPVAI
+1503 AYSSPVAI

-1528 QGVLIDQVSLSAIT
+1528 QGVLINQVSLSAIT

-1652 GSTDACTLFGSG
+1652 GSTDACTNFGSG

-1746 WSPASSVTI
+1746 WSTASSVTV
-1755 NTFPTITPPMAPE
+1755 NSFPTITPPMPPE

-1782 AAGTAPL
+1782 AVGTAPP

-1858 CLSPNGSVLFNVSGA
+1858 CLSPNGSVLFNVSGV
-1873 GGFALGAAGVISTDF
+1873 GGLALGAAGVISSDF

-1907 GNQLQLT
+1907 GNQLRLT
-1914 SAENSKTGGMLI
+1914 SAENSKTGGILI

-1940 FDFITTTSGSSSPAD
+1940 FDFITTTSGSSIPAD

-1974 TVAGTTVAPGATNPE
+1974 TVAGTAVAPGATNPE

-2016 NAPIFNQTPTST
+2016 NAPIWNQTPTST

-2044 AGATTHVTVTIND
+2044 TGATTHVTVTIND

-2086 TWKHAF
+2086 TWKHAL

-2117 FEYSIDDATWTTA
+2117 FEYSIDDNTWTTA
-2130 NPISAALGTYNASV
+2130 NPISAAPGTYNASV

-2165 INQVAISAPDALA
+2165 INQVSISASDVLA

-2222 SATQTEASLYRLG
+2222 SAAQTEASLYRLG
-2235 ASYCLGEY
+2235 VFYCADTIAS
-2243 AYTSPLSIAM
+2243 YTSPLSIAM

-2265 PESSVCYGTPVT
+2265 PESSVCFGTPVT
-2277 FTANIAN
+2277 FTANVAN

-2309 QMRVMNG
+2309 EMRVMNG
-2316 TTVVATLTGPAN
+2316 TTVVATLTGPDN
-2328 SYPDD
+2328 
-2333 GFLAQTVLL
+2333 
-2342 QSGLSYTFQWT
+2342 
-2353 TAGTFAGEVG
+2353 
-2363 VSVVDP
+2363 
-2369 SGTTI
+2369 
-2374 YNMPYLSSALSGT
+2374 
-2387 TLTTITPNCSSAQ
+2387 
-2400 IAWQVNGLDIAGANA
+2400 
-2415 LTYTTSSLIN
+2415 
-2425 TDVVTASVK
+2425 
-2434 VLLPCL
+2434 
-2440 SETVVSPPAALV
+2440 
-2452 VAPALIPTLSVVSSA
+2452 
-2467 STVCQGTSV
+2467 
-2476 TFTAS
+2476 
-2481 GSPSNVGGP
+2481 
-2490 GTSCNYTFNMLDF
+2490 
-2503 FGDGWNGNQMRVMN
+2503 
-2517 GTTVVATLTGPAYS
+2517 S

-2555 TAGAYAGE
+2555 TAGTYPGE

-2582 SSALSGTTLTTIT
+2582 SSTLSGDTLTTIT
-2595 PNCSSAQIA
+2595 PNCSSSQIFMANATIA
-2604 WQVNG
+2604 WQVDGVAVSGANG
-2609 LDIAGANALTY
+2609 LTY
-2620 TTSSLINTDVVTA
+2620 STSSLISGQSVTA
-2633 SVKVLLPCLS
+2633 SVRINYPCLS
-2643 ETVVSPPA
+2643 ETVVSLPA

-2663 SVVSSASTVC
+2663 TVVSSASTVC
-2673 QGTSVT
+2673 QGTPVT
-2679 FTASGSPSNVGGPGT
+2679 FTASGSPSNVGGPAS

-2704 FFGDGWNGNQMRVMN
+2704 SWGDGWDGNQMRVMN

-2728 GPAYSYPED
+2728 GPAYSYPSP
-2737 GFLAQ
+2737 GFLSQ

-2757 ISPTF
+2757 ISPAG
-2762 SYPEEVGLSVVNA
+2762 SYPEEVGISVVNA

-2788 ILAGTTLTT
+2788 ALAGTTLAT
-2797 ISADCPVPSTY
+2797 IAADCPGPATY
-2808 QWRINGSPI
+2808 QWRLNGSPI
-2817 AGVTG
+2817 AGETG
-2822 ETYTS
+2822 AIYTS

-2861 ANTVVTTPLSATYS
+2861 ANTVVTTPVTAIYS
-2875 YTWPNNGQTYT
+2875 YTWADNGQTYT
-2886 ESGVYSG
+2886 ASGLYSG
-2893 TTTNCEAQMLNLTI
+2893 SVTNCVTQKLNLTI

-2928 PYVNGAYNGW
+2928 PYVNGLY
-2938 CGTCNPMTNIGGT
+2938 PMTNIGGSI
-2951 VWSLTVPLPANA
+2951 WSATVPLPGNTV
-2963 NYEYKFTYNG
+2963 YEYKFTYNVLAG
-2973 WDGQENL
+2973 SEN
-2980 LAGSSCTFTT
+2980 LAGSSCVVTSN
-2990 GQYTNR
+2990 GNR
-2996 IFAHGTTDVVLPLVC
+2996 SVSVGTTNMVLPL
-3011 WNQCS
+3011 
-3016 ACGPQSA
+3016 
-3023 VTFKVDMTQ
+3023 
-3032 YNLAP
+3032 
-3037 GLVPEVNGTF
+3037 
-3047 NGWCGNCNPM
+3047 
-3057 SDANGDGVWETTVV
+3057 
-3071 IPNGSYEYKFSIS
+3071 
-3084 NWAFQESLTPGS
+3084 
-3096 SCTVTNFEFTNR
+3096 
-3108 TLSLTAGSSSL
+3108 
-3119 PYASVVIPTVCWNSC
+3119 VCWNSC
-3134 SACSGNLTLNVIL
+3134 SACPGGLTLKVFL
-3147 DGYYQYGSNPAS
+3147 DGYYVNNSNPSS
-3159 MVAAR
+3159 MRPARYNNLVAAIPSG
-3164 YLNLVEAGSASPG
+3164 AGYAAALAALSG
-3177 AVTDV
+3177 NTQDV
-3182 DFITV
+3182 DLITV
-3187 QLRSATNTETIVH
+3187 QLRSTTNTETILH
-3200 TATPMLQK
+3200 TATPMLK
-3208 NGSAYCEFPLSA
+3208 KDGSVFCVFPESA
-3220 LGGSYYVV
+3220 IGGSYYVV
-3228 VDHKGSNPLW
+3228 VDHRASMPLW
-3238 SANPIT
+3238 SQNPIT
-3244 LTTSTTYNFANNL
+3244 LSTSSTLNFANTL
-3257 GSAYSDGDLSLA
+3257 ASAYSDGDLLLT
-3269 PMHTIVSGL
+3269 PMKTISSGL
-3278 YGIWL
+3278 YGIWM
-3283 GELNEDGYLD
+3283 GELDQTGYLD
-3293 ATDYSNLEM
+3293 AFDYSNLEG
-3302 DIYASG
+3302 DIYESG
-3308 YQDLYLLDGDFN
+3308 YLGLYLLDGDLN
-3320 GDTYVDA
+3320 GDSYVDA
-3327 SDFAV
+3327 SDYAV
-3332 FDSNSNYGAYEQ
+3332 YDGNSIRGLYEQ

>member
-21 TTTSCVL
+21 ITTSCVL

-73 FPPTGWTNFLTSGA
+73 FVPTGWTNLNTSGS
-87 NTWTRVTTGTYPT
+87 NTWTRVTAGTYPT
-100 CATQSGAGMA
+100 CATQSGTGMA
-110 KFNSYNANSGVR
+110 KFNSYEASGGVR
-122 SLISPVMNFSTAG
+122 SLISPAMNFSTVG

-140 FWMYRDNGYLTNADR
+140 FWMYRDNGFLTDADR

-169 TLIGTVHRSTG
+169 TLIGTVNRSTG

-190 YKYTFDVTTT
+190 YNYTFDVTTT

-212 TFGNNI
+212 AYGNNI
-218 YVDNIGVAA
+218 YIDNIGVAA

-257 NASADNGGYGNFT
+257 NASASNAGYGNFT

-278 GTGTGFSVG
+278 GTGTGFSVA
-287 HSATSGGAGVGVWI
+287 HSATGGGAGVGVWI
-301 DWNNDFDFSGANEQI
+301 NWNNDFDFADANEQI
-316 ALTTAWNYSPYIGTI
+316 GITTGWNYSPYTGTI

-336 TPLGS
+336 TPVGS
-341 YRMRIVIDYN
+341 YRMRIVINYN
-351 ALSPISCPVAISGET
+351 STSPISCPVAITGET
-366 EDYTFTVAAVM
+366 EDYTFTVAAAM

-418 QHSTDAGSNWADV
+418 QHSTNAGSTWADV
-431 AGGTSSTLVTSQTAV
+431 AGATSSTLVTSQTAV

-467 GLTYCSPT
+467 GLTYCTPT
-475 TTYGCNDGDVIARVI
+475 SNCSLGDVIASVV
-490 LNTLDNNSGT
+490 LNTLSNTTGSACQTTAPTGYTDYTGNS
-500 GCPSGTLG
+500 
-508 YSNYTAS
+508 A
-515 STLTTTLL
+515 LTTTLL
-523 PSSSYNC
+523 PSSSY
-530 TVYAGQY
+530 TITIGALAYAQ
-537 SEGYAAWI
+537 SVAVWI
-545 DYNDNYVFETSERV
+545 DYNDDFVFDNVTERV
-559 GFSNGQVAGSGLVGV
+559 GATAAASPVPVNGTASFTIT
-574 LGSSATFPITIS
+574 LG
-586 CTPPSGVHRLR
+586 CNPPAGVHRMR
-597 VRAMYATNG
+597 IRSSDNSIVNGPAQTPCTNYSWG
-606 SAVDPCANNFYGE
+606 QT
-619 IEDYLITIQSP
+619 EDYLITILAP
-630 PACPSAGALTSIG
+630 PACPSAGVLTSTG
-643 TTNTSASFSW
+643 VTNTSASFSW

-710 GICNGSVSSWSAVT
+710 GICNGSVSSWSAVS

-787 SPNSTLYQ
+787 SPNSTFYQ

-853 TAALGGDLSPCGELI
+853 TAALGGVLSPCGELI

-943 VVTNAFGASIE
+943 VVTNDFGASIE

-1085 VLSNTTANPTS
+1085 VLSNTAANPTS
-1096 TTIVNTSDFKLTVS
+1096 TTIVNTSDFRLTVS

-1141 SGAPVTINSGLSA
+1141 PGAPVTINSGLSA

-1160 PIAIG
+1160 PISIG

-1179 GAAVVPQATANL
+1179 GAAVVPQTSASL

-1207 FGNNHT
+1207 FGTNHT

-1223 HLGTYDAASL
+1223 HLGTYNAASL

-1240 FPSLTEPKS
+1240 FPSLTEPAS
-1249 VIGAACHDINLA
+1249 VIGASCHDMNFA
-1261 NSPGALSG
+1261 ASTGALNG

-1287 YENVRAYNS
+1287 YENARAYNS

-1324 NATYNKVVGLQDQ
+1324 NSTYNKVVGLQDQ

-1365 LTIWTANGAQIENGV
+1365 LTIWTANGAQIANGV
-1380 NIFSPTAYQTITT
+1380 NIFSPTASQTITT

-1407 NEPNSAQISVNMVGD
+1407 NEPNSAQITVNMLGD

-1485 QSVSTSY
+1485 QSVATSY
-1492 RVSIQSCSGTP
+1492 RVRIQSCSGTP

-1573 GSVMNLS
+1573 GSVMDLS

-1652 GSTDACTLFGSG
+1652 GSTDACTNFGSG

-1677 ATPATPLATNFGI
+1677 ATPAPPLATNFGI

-1755 NTFPTITPPMAPE
+1755 NSFPTITPPMPPE

-1782 AAGTAPL
+1782 AVGTAPL

-1940 FDFITTTSGSSSPAD
+1940 FDFITTTSGSSTPAD

-2130 NPISAALGTYNASV
+2130 NPISAAIGTYNASV

-2210 WDDIAGATSTSV
+2210 WADIAGATSTSV

-2265 PESSVCYGTPVT
+2265 SQTSVCYGTPVT
-2277 FTANIAN
+2277 FTANVAN

-2296 NMLDSWGDGWNGA
+2296 NMFDSFGDGWNGA

-2328 SYPDD
+2328 SYPED

-2353 TAGTFAGEVG
+2353 TAGTYAGEVG

-2374 YNMPYLSSALSGT
+2374 YNMPYLSSTLSGD
-2387 TLTTITPNCSSAQ
+2387 TLTTITPNCSSSQ
-2400 IAWQVNGLDIAGANA
+2400 IAWQVNGVDVSGANA

-2452 VAPALIPTLSVVSSA
+2452 VAPALIPTLTVVSSA

-2503 FGDGWNGNQMRVMN
+2503 YGDGWNGNQMRVMN
-2517 GTTVVATLTGPAYS
+2517 GTTVVATLTGPAA
-2531 YPEDGFLAQ
+2531 EF
-2540 TVLLQSGLSYTFQWT
+2540 
-2555 TAGAYAGE
+2555 
-2563 VGVSVV
+2563 
-2569 DPSGTTIY
+2569 SGT
-2577 NMPYL
+2577 N
-2582 SSALSGTTLTTIT
+2582 S
-2595 PNCSSAQIA
+2595 
-2604 WQVNG
+2604 
-2609 LDIAGANALTY
+2609 
-2620 TTSSLINTDVVTA
+2620 
-2633 SVKVLLPCLS
+2633 
-2643 ETVVSPPA
+2643 
-2651 ALVVAPALIPTL
+2651 
-2663 SVVSSASTVC
+2663 
-2673 QGTSVT
+2673 
-2679 FTASGSPSNVGGPGT
+2679 
-2694 SCNYTFNMLD
+2694 
-2704 FFGDGWNGNQMRVMN
+2704 
-2719 GTTVVATLT
+2719 
-2728 GPAYSYPED
+2728 
-2737 GFLAQ
+2737 LAQ

-2762 SYPEEVGLSVVNA
+2762 SYPEEVGISVVNA

-2861 ANTVVTTPLSATYS
+2861 ANTVVTTPVTATYS
-2875 YTWPNNGQTYT
+2875 YTWADNGQTYT
-2886 ESGVYSG
+2886 ASGLYSG
-2893 TTTNCEAQMLNLTI
+2893 SVTNCVTQKLNLTI

-2928 PYVNGAYNGW
+2928 PYVNGTY
-2938 CGTCNPMTNIGGT
+2938 PMTNIGGSI
-2951 VWSLTVPLPANA
+2951 WSATVPLPGNTV
-2963 NYEYKFTYNG
+2963 YEYKFTYNVLAG
-2973 WDGQENL
+2973 SEN
-2980 LAGSSCTFTT
+2980 LAGSSCVVTSN
-2990 GQYTNR
+2990 GNR
-2996 IFAHGTTDVVLPLVC
+2996 SVSVGTTNMVLPL
-3011 WNQCS
+3011 
-3016 ACGPQSA
+3016 
-3023 VTFKVDMTQ
+3023 
-3032 YNLAP
+3032 
-3037 GLVPEVNGTF
+3037 
-3047 NGWCGNCNPM
+3047 
-3057 SDANGDGVWETTVV
+3057 
-3071 IPNGSYEYKFSIS
+3071 
-3084 NWAFQESLTPGS
+3084 
-3096 SCTVTNFEFTNR
+3096 
-3108 TLSLTAGSSSL
+3108 
-3119 PYASVVIPTVCWNSC
+3119 VCWNSC
-3134 SACSGNLTLNVIL
+3134 SACPGGLTLKVFL
-3147 DGYYQYGSNPAS
+3147 DGYYVNGSSPAE
-3159 MVAAR
+3159 MRAAR
-3164 YLNLVEAGSASPG
+3164 YLHLAAAIPSGPG
-3177 AVTDV
+3177 YAAALAALSGNTQDV
-3182 DFITV
+3182 DLITV
-3187 QLRSATNTETIVH
+3187 QLRSTTNTETILH
-3200 TATPMLQK
+3200 TATPMLK
-3208 NGSAYCEFPLSA
+3208 KDGSVFCVFPESA
-3220 LGGSYYVV
+3220 IGGSYYVV
-3228 VDHKGSNPLW
+3228 VDHRASMPLW
-3238 SANPIT
+3238 SQNPIT
-3244 LTTSTTYNFANNL
+3244 LSTSSTLNFANTL
-3257 GSAYSDGDLSLA
+3257 ASAYSDGDALLT
-3269 PMHTIVSGL
+3269 PMKTISSGL
-3278 YGIWL
+3278 YGIWM
-3283 GELNEDGYLD
+3283 GELDQTGYLD
-3293 ATDYSNLEM
+3293 AFDYSNLEG
-3302 DIYASG
+3302 DIYQSQYLG
-3308 YQDLYLLDGDFN
+3308 QYLLDGDLN
-3320 GDTYVDA
+3320 GDSYVDA
-3327 SDFAV
+3327 SDYAV
-3332 FDSNSNYGAYEQ
+3332 YDGNSIRGLYEQ